1 MTYRIIDSIISRSN
15 KADNAAEAH
24 GMATGMLCVD
34 NQVESVAWLL
44 EVFPEISEITGD
56 ERGVLI
62 SLFDRSQELLSSDSF
77 EFDLFLPG
85 DEFTLQEQVEALRCW
100 CSGFLF
106 GVGYASSSSVWP
118 GESGEILQDIV
129 EFSRL
134 DSNVEGDD
142 AENSFVEINEYIR
155 AGVLLIQDELK
166 EASIGKHRHH

>member
-1 MTYRIIDSIISRSN
+1 MTYRIIDSIISRSI

-34 NQVESVAWLL
+34 SRVESIAWLM
-44 EVFPEISEITGD
+44 EVFPDISEITGE
-56 ERGVLI
+56 ERGLLI

-106 GVGYASSSSVWP
+106 GVGYASSHSEWP
-118 GESGEILQDIV
+118 GDSGEILQDIV

-134 DSNVEGDD
+134 DSNEEGDD

-155 AGVLLIQDELK
+155 AGVLLIQDEFR
-166 EASIGKHRHH
+166 ETSIGQTHH